1 MSKVLALVAAV
12 VFLLPA
18 VGEAQD
24 GSGILANA
32 SKALGASVRSI
43 QYSGNGV
50 VHAVGQNAEPGAQWP
65 RFTLKSFTR
74 TIDYEAATQRDEIVR
89 SQLDPVRGGG
99 GQPVRGEQRQNLFAS
114 GNWAWNVVGDNAVPV
129 PVAVAERQLQI
140 WTTPHGLVKAAMA
153 NKATGQGRTFSFT
166 IPNRLR
172 VTALLDAANLIQA
185 VDAVIAHPVLGDM
198 PISVWYSN
206 YKDFG
211 GVKFPTRIRQTAAGL
226 PSLDLTVTDVR
237 PNVAVDVT
245 VPDPVRRAVLPY
257 ALVASEEVADGVWYL
272 TGGSHHSVVIE
283 MKDHVIVVESPL
295 NDQRAL
301 AVISETRKLVP
312 NKPIRYVINT
322 HHHFDH
328 SGGLRGFASIGVP
341 VITHEVNRA
350 FLEAAL
356 AAPTTISPDMLATSG
371 RKATVE
377 GFVGRRV
384 LADETRTVEIHHMAD
399 NPHHDGLV
407 LVYLPKDRILI
418 EADAFN
424 PLPPNASYPTPPN
437 PASVHL
443 ADMIARH
450 RMIVDTLLPLHGRK
464 VTLTELH
471 KAIGRTP

>member
-1 MSKVLALVAAV
+1 MSKVLALIAAV
-12 VFLLPA
+12 AFLLPA

-24 GSGILANA
+24 GSAIVE
-32 SKALGASVRSI
+32 SVFKALGAPVRSI
-43 QYSGNGV
+43 QYSGNGII
-50 VHAVGQNAEPGAQWP
+50 HAVGQNPEPGAQWP

-74 TIDYEAATQRDEIVR
+74 TIDYETATLRDEIVR
-89 SQLDPVRGGG
+89 TQLDPVRGGG
-99 GQPVRGEQRQNLFAS
+99 GQPVRGEARQNLFVS
-114 GNWAWNVVGDNAVPV
+114 GNLAWNVVGDNAVPA
-129 PVAVAERQLQI
+129 PVALAERHLQI
-140 WTTPHGLVKAAMA
+140 WMTPHGLVKAAMA

-166 IPNRLR
+166 VPNRLR
-172 VTALLDAANLIQA
+172 VTALLDEANLIQA
-185 VDAVIAHPVLGDM
+185 VDAVISHPVLGDM
-198 PISVWYSN
+198 PISVWYSD

-226 PSLDLTVTDVR
+226 PSLDLTVTEVR
-237 PNVAVDVT
+237 PNVPLEVT
-245 VPDPVRRAVLPY
+245 VPDVVRRAVVPY
-257 ALVASEEVADGVWYL
+257 ALVTSDEVANGVWYL

-301 AVISETRKLVP
+301 AVINATRKLVP

-341 VITHEVNRA
+341 VITHEVNRT

-356 AAPTTISPDMLATSG
+356 AAPTTIYPDMLTTSG
-371 RKATVE
+371 RKAVVE
-377 GFVGRRV
+377 GFAGRRV
-384 LADETRTVEIHHMAD
+384 LADETRVVEIHHVAD

-424 PLPPNASYPTPPN
+424 PLPPNAAYPMPPN

-443 ADMIARH
+443 ADTIARQK
-450 RMIVDTLLPLHGRK
+450 MTVDTMLPLHGRK

>member
-1 MSKVLALVAAV
+1 MSRVLALIAAV
-12 VFLLPA
+12 VFLLPV
-18 VGEAQD
+18 VGDAQD
-24 GSGILANA
+24 GSGILGNV
-32 SKALGASVRSI
+32 SKALGVSVRSI
-43 QYSGNGV
+43 QYSGHGI
-50 VHAVGQNAEPGAQWP
+50 VHAVGQNAEPAAQWP

-74 TIDYEAATQRDEIVR
+74 TIDYETATQRDEIVR
-89 SQLDPVRGGG
+89 AQLDPVRGGG
-99 GQPVRGEQRQNLFAS
+99 GQPVRGEQRQNFFVS
-114 GNWAWNVVGDNAVPV
+114 GNWAWNVVGDNVVPA
-129 PVAVAERQLQI
+129 PVALAERQLQI

-166 IPNRLR
+166 VANRLR

-237 PNVAVDVT
+237 PNVALDVA
-245 VPDPVRRAVLPY
+245 VPDAVRRALAPY
-257 ALVASEEVADGVWYL
+257 AQVSSDEVADGVWYL

-283 MKDHVIVVESPL
+283 MKDHAIVVESPL

-301 AVISETRKLVP
+301 AVITETRKLVP

-356 AAPTTISPDMLATSG
+356 AAPTTIYPDMLATSG

-377 GFVGRRV
+377 GFLGRRV

-399 NPHHDGLV
+399 NPHHEGLV

-424 PLPPNASYPTPPN
+424 PLPPDASYPTPPN

-443 ADMIARH
+443 ADTIARQ

>member
-1 MSKVLALVAAV
+1 MSKVLALIAAV

-24 GSGILANA
+24 GSRILENV

-43 QYSGNGV
+43 QYSGNGI
-50 VHAVGQNAEPGAQWP
+50 VHAVGQNPEPGAQWP

-74 TIDYEAATQRDEIVR
+74 TIDYETATQRDEIVR
-89 SQLDPVRGGG
+89 TQLDPVRGGG
-99 GQPVRGEQRQNLFAS
+99 GQPVRGEQRQNLFVS
-114 GNWAWNVVGDNAVPV
+114 GNWAWNVVGDNAVPA
-129 PVAVAERQLQI
+129 PVALAERQLQI
-140 WTTPHGLVKAAMA
+140 WTTPHGLVKAATA
-153 NKATGQGRTFSFT
+153 NKATAQGSTFSFT
-166 IPNRLR
+166 VPNRLR

-185 VDAVIAHPVLGDM
+185 VDGVIAHPVLGDM
-198 PISVWYSN
+198 PISVWYTN

-211 GVKFPTRIRQTAAGL
+211 GVRFPTRIRQTAGGL

-237 PNVAVDVT
+237 PNVALDVT
-245 VPDPVRRAVLPY
+245 VPDAVRRAVMPY
-257 ALVASEEVADGVWYL
+257 APIMSEEVADGVWYL

-301 AVISETRKLVP
+301 AVINETRKLVP
-312 NKPIRYVINT
+312 NKPIHYVINT

-341 VITHEVNRA
+341 IITHEVNRA

-356 AAPTTISPDMLATSG
+356 AAPTTIYPDMLATSG

-377 GFVGRRV
+377 GFSGRRV
-384 LADETRTVEIHHMAD
+384 LGDETRIVEIHHMAD

-418 EADAFN
+418 QADAFN
-424 PLPPNASYPTPPN
+424 PLAPNASYPTPPN
-437 PASVHL
+437 PSSVHL
-443 ADMIARH
+443 ADMIARQ
-450 RMIVDTLLPLHGRK
+450 RMTVNTMLPLHGRK

-471 KAIGRTP
+471 RAIGRTP